1 MEKGYK
7 VDGGERRVRK
17 KKRRTKR
24 EGFESRDGSQV
35 GQSEEREGGKI
46 GRKEMEG

>member
-24 EGFESRDGSQV
+24 EGFESRDGSKV